1 MKIKKFLP
9 SVMLLVFLASAE
21 SQITAQ
27 TRPEYIPLGGGVKGV
42 LYRPDGNP
50 SPRVGIII
58 IHRTSN
64 YLQHQGC
71 TQLSQRGFMVL
82 CMNSQF
88 DNNEAL
94 VDWELI
100 AQDVRRGVNYLKN
113 TQKMSKVVLF
123 GHSGGG
129 PTTTYYQAVAEV
141 GPSYCQGPNKL
152 TQCDSSGP
160 RSVAGMIPADG
171 IVLVDAHPGNTVNAL
186 RAINPAVNNE
196 NRPDLLQPSL
206 DPFNP
211 KNGYNPNGASTYSE
225 EFKKRYFAAQAERH
239 NEWIDRALYIRQ
251 RMAEGKWIYPDNDD
265 ITIGRGGGSQA
276 GGGSGANLFV
286 MDPSILCCTHNPAR
300 LLKNNGTI
308 VTQIV
313 QSVRLGDPSRV
324 VGNATFDDGTKDL
337 TVTSFL
343 SANAI
348 RATDSIDESKIDW
361 CSTNN
366 STPCA
371 LQNITVPILITT
383 MGAHYFIRDG
393 EYFLEIAKSADKEFI
408 TIEGAT
414 HGIGPCTNCPGGPYN
429 NVVVN
434 FYNYVAQWINAR
446 F

>member
-1 MKIKKFLP
+1 
-9 SVMLLVFLASAE
+9 
-21 SQITAQ
+21 
-27 TRPEYIPLGGGVKGV
+27 
-42 LYRPDGNP
+42 
-50 SPRVGIII
+50 
-58 IHRTSN
+58 
-64 YLQHQGC
+64 
-71 TQLSQRGFMVL
+71 
-82 CMNSQF
+82 
-88 DNNEAL
+88 
-94 VDWELI
+94 
-100 AQDVRRGVNYLKN
+100 
-113 TQKMSKVVLF
+113 
-123 GHSGGG
+123 
-129 PTTTYYQAVAEV
+129 
-141 GPSYCQGPNKL
+141 
-152 TQCDSSGP
+152 
-160 RSVAGMIPADG
+160 
-171 IVLVDAHPGNTVNAL
+171 
-186 RAINPAVNNE
+186 
-196 NRPDLLQPSL
+196 
-206 DPFNP
+206 
-211 KNGYNPNGASTYSE
+211 
-225 EFKKRYFAAQAERH
+225 
-239 NEWIDRALYIRQ
+239 
-251 RMAEGKWIYPDNDD
+251 MAEGKWIYPDNDD

-286 MDPSILCCTHNPAR
+286 MDPSILCCTHNPAK

-313 QSVRLGDPSRV
+313 KSVRLGDPTRV

-361 CSTNN
+361 CSSNN

-393 EYFLEIAKSADKEFI
+393 EYFLEVAKSADKELI

-429 NVVVN
+429 NVVAN